1 MSDVLATKELERLEY
16 HTRWY
21 DRLKLWLII
30 GLMLINVTVLYVM
43 IDLQQGIEAQTV
55 QILDCATTNGECFQE
70 RSFDE
75 ALNVQT
81 TLVTAVNTCQS
92 EGVSGFDKLESCASN
107 YFKLKYK
114 RGH

>member
-16 HTRWY
+16 RTRWHN
-21 DRLKLWLII
+21 RLKLWLIV
-30 GLMLINVTVLYVM
+30 GLMLINVAVLYVM
-43 IDLQQGIEAQTV
+43 ADRIEAQTA

-92 EGVSGFDKLESCASN
+92 EGVSGFDKLESCTSN

-114 RGH
+114 RSH